1 MSLSNRFLQLR
12 PLVIANPKPSLRSPP
27 PQNVDT
33 FPNMF
38 PDKQFLQEAEIK
50 HGRMSMLAWT
60 GVWAT
65 CNTGMGLGMHIPGYP
80 VEPDFTKAF
89 AAFSAAEPTT
99 TAAILL
105 FISIA
110 EGESVGWT
118 GDNWRG
124 MSTKVSGD
132 LGLDFLGLKGKLSQE
147 KLDRYKIVELKN
159 GRAAMIAMASLFA
172 WKSIPGSVPLMDI
185 FTGQV

>member
-1 MSLSNRFLQLR
+1 
-12 PLVIANPKPSLRSPP
+12 
-27 PQNVDT
+27 
-33 FPNMF
+33 MF

-65 CNTGMGLGMHIPGYP
+65 CNSGLGLGMHIPGFP
-80 VEPDFTKAF
+80 TEPDFTKAF
-89 AAFSAAEPTT
+89 GEFSAAQPAL

-110 EGESVGWT
+110 EGESVGWS

-124 MSTKVSGD
+124 KSTKEPG
-132 LGLDFLGLKGKLSQE
+132 GKMTLTHTHTHIMQH
-147 KLDRYKIVELKN
+147 L
-159 GRAAMIAMASLFA
+159 
-172 WKSIPGSVPLMDI
+172 
-185 FTGQV
+185 